1 MLALLKLLSIRQPDT
16 TAFTSSE
23 IDFRV
28 QGEHVYLDRINFNG
42 DAVSLK
48 GRGEMDLERRI
59 NLKFYSLV
67 GPGELN
73 LPIVRAVVRQ
83 ASKQLLL
90 IHVTGTLDQPQLTRD
105 PLPLLKET
113 LEQIFPEAVGGE
125 VLSGLPPLG
134 LPSPMPVR
142 R

>member
-1 MLALLKLLSIRQPDT
+1 
-16 TAFTSSE
+16 
-23 IDFRV
+23 
-28 QGEHVYLDRINFNG
+28 
-42 DAVSLK
+42 
-48 GRGEMDLERRI
+48 
-59 NLKFYSLV
+59 
-67 GPGELN
+67 
-73 LPIVRAVVRQ
+73 VVRQ